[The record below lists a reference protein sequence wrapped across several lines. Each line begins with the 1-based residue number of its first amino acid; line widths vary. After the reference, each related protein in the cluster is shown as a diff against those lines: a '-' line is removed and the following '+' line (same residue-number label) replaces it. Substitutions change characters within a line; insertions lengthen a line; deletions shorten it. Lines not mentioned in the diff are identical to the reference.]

1 MDYEKKYK
9 EALER
14 AKDFI
19 EKQNPPALNKEFMA
33 EIFPELKESEDE
45 RIRES
50 LLEYLHTLP
59 NHYSHDG
66 VCAPEWIAWLEKRN
80 SNVDNANKE
89 YWRGYR
95 EGKQEILD
103 KYAEIEKQ
111 SEQKSILNVPTREVI
126 LSIWDLGNEWKE
138 LTNGS
143 ISTEYGT
150 QLDYIQKHWHESED
164 YLKEKQGEQK
174 PANRVAP

>member
-1 MDYEKKYK
+1 MKELSIKEKAKRYD

-14 AKDFI
+14 AKKWHNAPNIDKMPTYGDRII
-19 EKQNPPALNKEFMA
+19 E

-80 SNVDNANKE
+80 SNVDNADKE

-103 KYAEIEKQ
+103 KYAE
-111 SEQKSILNVPTREVI
+111 
-126 LSIWDLGNEWKE
+126 
-138 LTNGS
+138 
-143 ISTEYGT
+143 
-150 QLDYIQKHWHESED
+150 
-164 YLKEKQGEQK
+164 LKKLRGE
-174 PANRVAP
+174 